1 MVRAAHTIRMAAVVV
16 LVAGAAVVGG
26 APVDAASID
35 ELRINQIQVVGSHN
49 SYHLAASEAET
60 DLRRQVIGEADDALQ
75 YTHAALP
82 DQFQDQDIR
91 QIELDVFR
99 DDEGAKYA
107 TPLLR
112 AAAGEGP
119 YDPVMDEP
127 GTKVLHVQ
135 DVDYRTTCL
144 TLVACLEAVEGW
156 SDAHPTH
163 MPIAILLELK
173 DTELDVGDFP
183 FVVPDPWD
191 APAMDALDR
200 EIRGVVPR
208 DEMITPDDV
217 RGGRASLSEAVT
229 TEGWPTL
236 GASRGK
242 VMFLMDN
249 GGGYRTDYLAGHPTL
264 EDRVM
269 FTNSEPGQPDAG
281 FVKVNDSRADRE
293 RIARLVADG
302 YVVRTRAD
310 ADTVEARNGDTS
322 GRAAALTS
330 GAQWVSTDYPVAS
343 YAEPFGT
350 GYVVEIPGGATAR
363 CNPINA
369 PADCVSAA
377 IDTASLAVD
386 EPPMDEP
393 PVTEPPVTVPPDT
406 GPPVVEAPGTEPTV
420 VEAPPAAPVAEPARF
435 TG

>member
-1 MVRAAHTIRMAAVVV
+1 MPRAMHIHRVAVAAV
-16 LVAGAAVVGG
+16 LAVSLALVGG
-26 APVDAASID
+26 GPVDAASIE
-35 ELRINQIQVVGSHN
+35 ELRLNQVQVVGSHN

-60 DLRRQVIGEADDALQ
+60 ALRRQVIGDADDALQ
-75 YTHAALP
+75 YTHAPLP
-82 DQFQDQDIR
+82 DQFQDQKVR

-99 DDEGAKYA
+99 DDDGGKYA
-107 TPLLR
+107 NPLLR

-135 DVDYRTTCL
+135 DADYRTTCL

-163 MPIAILLELK
+163 LPIAIILELK
-173 DTELDVGDFP
+173 DTELEVGDFP

-191 APAMDALDR
+191 TPAMDALDQ
-200 EIRGVVPR
+200 EILGVVPR
-208 DEMITPDDV
+208 DEIITPDDV
-217 RGGRASLSEAVT
+217 RGDRATLSEAVT
-229 TEGWPTL
+229 TDGWPTL
-236 GASRGK
+236 GESRGK

-249 GGGYRTDYLAGHPTL
+249 GGDYRTDYLVGHPAL
-264 EDRVM
+264 EDRVL

-281 FVKVNDSRADRE
+281 FVKVNDARGEVE
-293 RIARLVADG
+293 RIAQLVADG
-302 YVVRTRAD
+302 YLVRTRSD
-310 ADTVEARNGDTS
+310 ADTAEARSGDTS
-322 GRAAALTS
+322 GREAALAS

-350 GYVVEIPGGATAR
+350 GYVVEIPGGTVAR

-369 PADCVSAA
+369 PVDCVSAA
-377 IDTASLAVD
+377 IDTASLVA
-386 EPPMDEP
+386 EEP
-393 PVTEPPVTVPPDT
+393 PVTEPPVTEPTVTEPPVSEPPVT
-406 GPPVVEAPGTEPTV
+406 APPVVEG
-420 VEAPPAAPVAEPARF
+420 EAPPAAPVVGPARF